1 MNSIGCFWRFSML
14 RVAPV
19 LLPLAIIV
27 VTGIQGLDFG
37 NHWDEKGYQLVPV
50 KTMLSLRAPLPG
62 HYGYPSFDY
71 WVISAALLPD
81 VVKVWGERADRV
93 KILQDVVES
102 QSFLL
107 RVRGVFLILAAM
119 SIFWVYLLVLRWR
132 ASWQEA
138 LLAACFLAFSWEVAY
153 HIRWIATDGILMQ
166 FGALTL
172 LCTIVAYRNSDGI
185 RWFYLAA
192 GAAGLGMGT
201 KYPGG
206 LLLVPVMVAGF
217 LRYKDLACD
226 RLILRLSVFIG
237 IAFVIFLVSTPA
249 VILRPVEVLRGIL
262 YEVRH
267 YASGHAGHTVL
278 PGAGHGWRMLVY
290 LSTSVFSHFPI
301 IALIVFGFSLIGGI
315 ALIREDRGM
324 ATVVLSFPLLY
335 FLYFSIQRAMVARNL
350 LVLVPFLAILA
361 ARGAGTVWKW
371 TLAIPSQERRASGFA
386 RGILC
391 AGVIITLSVNIGW
404 LVYAAGTIV
413 DRHSDRFAG
422 NAIKHIEQEY
432 WNRFYLSPL
441 VRVHLEQ
448 LAQDMPTNVTPE
460 AGEADRILLYASEG
474 LPHWQ
479 DWPANRPDLTE
490 RWFGP
495 YEVNFNIYPNW
506 WGDDRIIE
514 MTTQRATELG
524 ILPCCKA
531 KQIRFSVP
539 PAHSG
544 VRVREARPWLI
555 PSTWAIPD
563 VDPCVLVLHTEAEAV
578 MGPLRE
584 EPRPGGTAADGTTCM
599 YVGEHSIVSTV
610 GIISTR
616 SFEDR
621 RSESGNT
628 PLTTTPHEML
638 LAQKNAFQ
646 DVRLL
651 ARQGGVAVMV
661 HVAGQGRSHRERVA
675 IAGNLAT
682 TALDRLA
689 GTSS

>member
-1 MNSIGCFWRFSML
+1 MNRTGSSLRFSLL

-37 NHWDEKGYQLVPV
+37 NHWDEKGYQLAPL

-71 WVISAALLPD
+71 WVSSAALLPD
-81 VVKVWGERADRV
+81 IVTVWGESTDRRS
-93 KILQDVVES
+93 KLQAVVGS

-107 RVRGVFLILAAM
+107 RVRGVFLVIAAM
-119 SIFWVYLLVLRWR
+119 SILWVYLLVLKWR

-138 LLAACFLAFSWEVAY
+138 LLAACFFAFSWEVAY

-172 LCTIVAYRNSDGI
+172 LCTMVAYLNPDGA
-185 RWFYLAA
+185 RWLYLAA
-192 GAAGLGMGT
+192 GTAGLGMGT

-217 LRYKDLACD
+217 LRYKDLACN
-226 RLILRLSVFIG
+226 RLILRLSVFFG
-237 IAFVIFLVSTPA
+237 IALVIFLISTPA

-267 YASGHAGHTVL
+267 YASGHAGHTVS
-278 PGAGHGWRMLVY
+278 PGAEHGWRMLVY

-301 IALIVFGFSLIGGI
+301 IALIVFGLSLIGGI
-315 ALIREDRGM
+315 ALIREDRAM

-335 FLYFSIQRAMVARNL
+335 FIYFSIQRAMVARNL
-350 LVLVPFLAILA
+350 LVLVPFLAVLA
-361 ARGAGTVWKW
+361 ARGVGTVWKW
-371 TLAIPSQERRASGFA
+371 TLAIPSLERRASGFA

-391 AGVIITLSVNIGW
+391 AGVIMTLSVNIGW

-432 WNRFYLSPL
+432 WNRFYLSPF

-460 AGEADRILLYASEG
+460 AGAADRILLYASEG

-514 MTTQRATELG
+514 MTSQRAAELG

-531 KQIRFSVP
+531 RQIRFSAP

-544 VRVREARPWLI
+544 VRVREARSSLI

-563 VDPCVLVLHTEAEAV
+563 VDPCVLVSRTEAEAV

-584 EPRPGGTAADGTTCM
+584 EPRPGGTAADGTACM
-599 YVGEHSIVSTV
+599 YVAERSIVSTV

-616 SFEDR
+616 SFDDR
-621 RSESGNT
+621 SSESGNI
-628 PLTTTPHEML
+628 PLSTTSHEMFL
-638 LAQKNAFQ
+638 VRSNAFQ

-651 ARQGGVAVMV
+651 ARGRDVALMI
-661 HVAGQGRSHRERVA
+661 HVAARGSSDTERAA
-675 IAGNLAT
+675 IARFLAT
-682 TALDRLA
+682 TALDHLT
-689 GTSS
+689 GISS